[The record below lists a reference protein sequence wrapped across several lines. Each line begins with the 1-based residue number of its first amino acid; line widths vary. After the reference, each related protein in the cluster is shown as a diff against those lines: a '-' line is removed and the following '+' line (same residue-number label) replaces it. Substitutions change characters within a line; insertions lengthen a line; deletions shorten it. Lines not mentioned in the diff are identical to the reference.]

1 MVMTGVPLSAGA
13 SFAEAPP
20 LLAYAALGE
29 QAVRPQPQPQ
39 PPVQTPP
46 VTDATSAAPAPPP
59 PVVPTLPGT
68 IVPSAAPATDDSS
81 QDAIVV
87 SGQAQATPGDPLEK
101 VNAQSFDVTQKV
113 DEAFV
118 GPVAL
123 AYRDAVPR
131 PLRRGLRNFLRNLR
145 EPVVFINYLLQIKP
159 GKAAETV
166 GRFAINTTLGV
177 AGLFDAAK
185 KRPFN
190 LPYRPNGFANSMGYY
205 GIKQG
210 PFLYLPL
217 LGSTTLRDLI
227 GNTLDRLVLP
237 LGVGKPFNNPY
248 VTVPIVTLSV
258 LDERAEFDDEIQAL
272 RKSNADPYATMRD
285 YYLKA
290 REAEI
295 EALHGRVTPG
305 MKPFT
310 VAPIPPVPA
319 PDAADAT
326 DAPDASE
333 TPDTP
338 DEATVS
344 PAPPPENPPSP

>member
-1 MVMTGVPLSAGA
+1 MTGAPLSAGTSVA
-13 SFAEAPP
+13 DAPP
-20 LLAYAALGE
+20 LLAYVALGE
-29 QAVRPQPQPQ
+29 PAIQPQ
-39 PPVQTPP
+39 PPVQTAP
-46 VTDATSAAPAPPP
+46 VTETTPAAPTPPP

-68 IVPSAAPATDDSS
+68 IVPPAVPATDDDAS

-118 GPVAL
+118 GPLAL

-145 EPVVFINYLLQIKP
+145 EPVVFINYLLQLKP

-205 GIKQG
+205 GVKQG

-217 LGSTTLRDLI
+217 LGSTTVRDLI

-295 EALHGRVTPG
+295 EALHGRVMPG

-319 PDAADAT
+319 PDAADA
-326 DAPDASE
+326 DEAE
-333 TPDTP
+333 TPEASGAPAMP
-338 DEATVS
+338 DDATVS
-344 PAPPPENPPSP
+344 PAPPPGNPPSP